1 MSTEI
6 KNTLFRF
13 VTMRAPE
20 LVEKE
25 KTIKTFAQHPE
36 LGRCFFIQYFAA
48 HLDIPKKTNLKN
60 GSAWLKTLDSTF
72 KSREELREFV
82 NANDTANDFFKFAT
96 WLTANRTKFTLDE
109 LDKKINLNNGAIRAT
124 PLKGS
129 DFEKK
134 IILWDNLIYQIV
146 TSKSSY
152 IREAILSVLVAS
164 LFLEQRHSLGNDL
177 KALRR
182 LAQARVTLPKELFSA
197 ENSNT
202 SLEKGKPV
210 DDVKFHDAP
219 LSETMEISLIEHQ
232 VTQLKTM
239 QESISVLEKR
249 YKKENDKSLNLY
261 QKGYEIEVEAAYEK
275 AREEKVII
283 DPMTKEEKIVVEY
296 KNLKLPKFEFEP
308 ADQMTFLDK
317 NSKNADYAWIVDY
330 CKNTLGHDTFSEI
343 QEFINERE
351 GKLNE
356 MLFQRTTVSQ
366 KYRNRGGILF
376 PLVPTIHS
384 GNFFNFQSL
393 QTGSMKKL
401 VIEFLE
407 MESGATIRQ
416 ANYNLKF
423 IGGFD
428 QNATSISSRWVNNK
442 FQVTLFATESIM
454 DQSGDF
460 MIQGTI
466 VLQNGKEITF
476 SGNGTGILTGGFDPM
491 SPISPSSPSNS
502 PGTDMGLTTFRL
514 SGDGYYQL
522 NEIKPPVTNPENPNP
537 ENPNPEVPVKGE
549 EPGNN
554 PGEGVIDYVP
564 SGFGIKR
571 LGIADYRKVEQE
583 VCCYV
588 PGEVSHIENVMASEY
603 KERATRRL
611 RRTED
616 TTTTSKEKESEKL
629 TDTTSTDRFEMN
641 SEVASVLAEDSHIGS
656 YATMNG
662 DYGKIKLSAGADFAN
677 NTSTEESNSQ
687 AISHAKEVTERAL
700 DRVVQKIKEERISKV
715 IEEFEENNKHGF
727 DNRKNTEHVS
737 GVYRWVDKIYKNK
750 IINYGK
756 RLMYEFMIPEPASF
770 HKQAISEFNA
780 TDEDIIERPID
791 PRTLKGDKN
800 LENHK
805 KIDEKTYSY
814 WAGVYNAEVESCP
827 SKNISIGKEFNFDS
841 LDNDSTSK
849 SWSDK
854 HNLSLPEGYRT
865 KEAFVSV
872 AGPKMSIGWEKSI
885 SVSVGNL
892 KYITKQGNSNFS
904 IYAQEQLISFEKNI
918 PISVYFMAYH
928 TGILNVTITLER
940 TDSFYQQWQ
949 IDTFNTIIK
958 AYEAKLEEYNA
969 KVKEMKAIQ
978 TEKLRANPLFY
989 REIENQ
995 VLRKN
1000 CIEYLISHKTLG
1012 GETLISGKSLV
1023 DLQVN
1028 YLDPK
1033 LETYAAKVKFFEQA
1047 FEWDLMSYNFYPF
1060 YWAQKENWKNLYNV
1074 NETDDA
1080 TFKAFL
1086 QSGMARVILTIRP
1099 GFEEAVN
1106 WYMSTGQ
1113 VWNGGQVPT
1122 MDDELF
1128 ISIVEELRETEGEVE
1143 ETWETRVPTSL
1154 TIIQAGS
1161 IGLEVPTALPCD
1173 EDCKDY
1179 KLFDSDGKPVF
1190 DKDNKQVSTN
1200 PFKKKSVILK
1210 GETSNVRPIE
1220 NIDIKN
1226 GNLQLSTDESPRK
1239 VVAQISVEAIK
1250 KEMGL

>member
-25 KTIKTFAQHPE
+25 KIEKTFVQHP
-36 LGRCFFIQYFAA
+36 FAGA
-48 HLDIPKKTNLKN
+48 SGFKMYHDKHPSNPKRLNLKN
-60 GSAWLKTLDSTF
+60 YAIEFSNSSFAFKNIDELKIY
-72 KSREELREFV
+72 V
-82 NANDTANDFFKFAT
+82 NDFFSSQFFEFAT
-96 WLTANRTKFTLDE
+96 WLTANRKKVTPKTLEQSLQKFS
-109 LDKKINLNNGAIRAT
+109 LNRPGFT
-124 PLKGS
+124 EF
-129 DFEKK
+129 DFDRS
-134 IILWDNLIYQIV
+134 IILWDNLIYQII

-152 IREAILSVLVAS
+152 IRESILSVLVAN
-164 LFLEQRHSLGNDL
+164 LFLKERLQLGNDL

-182 LAQARVTLPKELFSA
+182 LAQARVALPKELFST
-197 ENSNT
+197 ENT
-202 SLEKGKPV
+202 SASISAKNSVSTLKYQET
-210 DDVKFHDAP
+210 P
-219 LSETMEISLIEHQ
+219 LSQTMEITLIEHQ
-232 VTQLKTM
+232 ATQLKTM
-239 QESISVLEKR
+239 QESISILEKR
-249 YKKENDKSLNLY
+249 YKKENDKSLGLY
-261 QKGYEIEVEAAYEK
+261 QKDYNIEVEAAYEK
-275 AREEKVII
+275 AREEKIVI
-283 DPMTKEEKIVVEY
+283 DPITKEEKTIVEY
-296 KNLKLPKFEFEP
+296 NNLKLPKFDFQP
-308 ADQMTFLDK
+308 ADEMLFLEK
-317 NSKNADYAWIVDY
+317 NSKNADYGWIVDY
-330 CKNTLGHDTFSEI
+330 CKNVLGHDTFSEI
-343 QEFINERE
+343 QEFATKKGNE
-351 GKLNE
+351 LTE
-356 MLFQRTTVSQ
+356 MLFQRTTVTQ
-366 KYRNRGGILF
+366 KYKNKGGVLF
-376 PLVPTIHS
+376 PLVPMTDR

-401 VIEFLE
+401 VVEFLE

-416 ANYNLKF
+416 GNYNLKF

-428 QNATSISSRWVNNK
+428 QNGTSVSSRWVNNK
-442 FQVTLFATESIM
+442 FQVTLFGTESIV

-460 MIQGTI
+460 TVQGTL

-491 SPISPSSPSNS
+491 NPISPSSPNNS
-502 PGTDMGLTTFRL
+502 PGSDMGLTTFRL
-514 SGDGYYQL
+514 SGDGYYNL
-522 NEIKPPVTNPENPNP
+522 IEVKPPVTNPENPNP
-537 ENPNPEVPVKGE
+537 EVPDQGE
-549 EPGNN
+549 EPDTNLGN
-554 PGEGVIDYVP
+554 GVIEYIP

-641 SEVASVLAEDSHIGS
+641 SEVASVLAEDSHVGG
-656 YATMNG
+656 YASMNAN
-662 DYGKIKLSAGADFAN
+662 YAKITLSAGADFAN
-677 NTSTEESNSQ
+677 NTSTEDSNSQ
-687 AISHAKEVTERAL
+687 AVTHAKEVTERAL
-700 DRVVQKIKEERISKV
+700 DRVVQKVKEERISKV

-770 HKQAISEFNA
+770 HKQAIAEFN
-780 TDEDIIERPID
+780 TNDEDIIERPLD
-791 PRTLKGDKN
+791 PRNVTGNMNLKDHKQIN
-800 LENHK
+800 EN
-805 KIDEKTYSY
+805 TYSY
-814 WAGVYNAEVESCP
+814 WAGIYNATIESCP

-841 LDNDSTSK
+841 LNNDNTSK

-854 HNLSLPEGYRT
+854 HNLSIPDGYKT
-865 KEAFVSV
+865 IGATVSL
-872 AGPKMSIGWEKSI
+872 AGPKMSNSWQS
-885 SVSVGNL
+885 SAAVSVGNL
-892 KYITKQGNSNFS
+892 RYMNLNGNDNMQISPKTGDTLN
-904 IYAQEQLISFEKNI
+904 SFEKSI
-918 PISVYFMAYH
+918 PISVYFIAFH
-928 TGILNVTITLER
+928 TGTVNVNVQLER
-940 TDSFYQQWQ
+940 TDSYYQQWQ

-969 KVKEMKAIQ
+969 KVKEMKALQ
-978 TEKLRANPLFY
+978 TEKMRTNPLFY
-989 REIENQ
+989 REIENM
-995 VLRKN
+995 VLKKN
-1000 CIEYLISHKTLG
+1000 CLDYLASNETLG
-1012 GETLISGKSLV
+1012 QENFITGTELKNLRV
-1023 DLQVN
+1023 KYD
-1028 YLDPK
+1028 DPK
-1033 LETYAAKVKFFEQA
+1033 LDAYAAKVKFFEQA

-1060 YWAQKENWKNLYNV
+1060 YWAQKNNWKSSYNID
-1074 NETDDA
+1074 ETDDA

-1106 WYMSTGQ
+1106 WYMATGQ

-1128 ISIVEELRETEGEVE
+1128 LSIVEELREPEGEVE

-1161 IGLEVPTALPCD
+1161 IGMEVPTALPCD

-1179 KLFDSDGKPVF
+1179 KLFDSDGKPVL

-1200 PFKKKSVILK
+1200 PFKKRTTTLK
-1210 GETSNVRPIE
+1210 GESSNVKPIE

-1226 GNLQLSTDESPRK
+1226 GNLQLSTDENPRK